1 MRVLLLAAGS
11 VVHTRRW
18 AHGLAGAGVE
28 VVCASQHGFGDEPW
42 APAVQRVELP
52 HRGPAGYALNA
63 AAVRRLFAERGC
75 QLLNAH
81 YATGYGTL
89 ATLAGVR
96 PRLLSVW
103 GSDVYDFPQAS
114 PLHRAGLRHVLGCAD
129 GIASTS
135 HVMARQVRAVMG
147 PRWRGEV
154 AVTPFGVDAALF
166 APAAA
171 PAPGAGTTRPLVVG
185 TVKKLEP
192 KYGIDTLIRAFAL
205 LADDAALRSA
215 LPAGLRLRLVGE
227 GVQRPELEA
236 LARALGVADRVE
248 LPGAVPHGQVP
259 AQLRTLDIYAAAS
272 RLDSESFG
280 VAVIEASACG
290 LPVVVTRVGGLPE
303 VVREGETG
311 LVVEREDPPALAR
324 ALRSLA
330 LDEALRERLGRQ
342 GRAHVLRHYE
352 WGASVRAMRE
362 VYRRL
367 LAGEPLQ
374 APALGE
380 GA

>member
-1 MRVLLLAAGS
+1 MRVLLLAPGN

-28 VVCASQHGFGDEPW
+28 VVCVSQHGFGDEPW
-42 APAVQRVELP
+42 SAEVECVELP
-52 HRGPAGYALNA
+52 HRGASGYVLNA
-63 AAVRRLFAERGC
+63 AAVRRTFAARRC
-75 QLLNAH
+75 DLLNAH

-89 ATLAGVR
+89 ATLSGVR

-103 GSDVYDFPQAS
+103 GSDVYDFPQIS
-114 PLHRAGLRHVLGCAD
+114 PLHRAGLRQVLGSAD
-129 GIASTS
+129 GIGSTS
-135 HVMARQVRAVMG
+135 HVMARQVQAVMG
-147 PRWRGEV
+147 PHWHGKV
-154 AVTPFGVDAALF
+154 AVTPFGVDAARF

-171 PAPGAGTTRPLVVG
+171 RPGAGTTRPLMIG

-205 LADDAALRSA
+205 LAGDGSLRSA

-227 GVQRPELEA
+227 GVQRAELQA
-236 LARALGVADRVE
+236 LAGSLGVADQVE
-248 LPGAVPHGQVP
+248 LAGAVPHDQVP
-259 AQLRTLDIYAAAS
+259 VQLRTLDIYAAAS

-311 LVVEREDPPALAR
+311 LVVPREDPAALAQ
-324 ALRSLA
+324 ALRQLTVDA
-330 LDEALRERLGRQ
+330 GLRERLGRQ
-342 GRAHVLRHYE
+342 GREHVLRHYE
-352 WGASVRAMRE
+352 WGDSVRRMVE
-362 VYRRL
+362 VFRRL

-374 APALGE
+374 ALAPGE
-380 GA
+380 RA